1 MLIVPYNDI
10 IVSKSIS
17 CSELIFLY
25 KDMYLCVFIIKIKN
39 STRNTWILVELLSF
53 EYIWKY
59 HCTGETG

>member
-17 CSELIFLY
+17 CSELILLY
-25 KDMYLCVFIIKIKN
+25 KDMYLCVFIIKN
-39 STRNTWILVELLSF
+39 STKNTWILVELLSF
-53 EYIWKY
+53 ENIWKY